1 MVDQRDLLVR
11 LELHLNRGSGSTS
24 GCGIVIG
31 FAGLPEQHPARR
43 GLFGHLL
50 DHAEA
55 PPGGFQLQNKCTGDH
70 GLFDCLFDCFSLS
83 CFLNQFFALIAAIVG
98 DKAKH
103 DHQQ

>member
-24 GCGIVIG
+24 GFGIVIG

-43 GLFGHLL
+43 VLFGHLL

-70 GLFDCLFDCFSLS
+70 GLIVWLFDCLVVSR
-83 CFLNQFFALIAAIVG
+83 FLNQFFALIAAIVG